1 MTLTQLR
8 TFMAIVDT
16 GSVHA
21 ASEQLFVTQSAVSA
35 SVGALQKSLGAQLVR
50 RDGRGLQ
57 LTEAGKVYAEYTR
70 NILGLLNEA
79 KTAAVAKSDPEHG
92 LLRMAAVTS
101 AGEQVLPHLLADF
114 RQLHPHI
121 GIQLEVGN
129 RERVRSLLE
138 RREVDLL
145 LSGRPAP
152 SKSIRVLGI
161 RPHELIIISPTCP
174 GTSDAEDLLDWAEE
188 NTWLLRERGSR
199 TREITEKFLEELGL
213 RHQPRTLTVGSNAAI
228 RESVIAGLGVTLVS
242 RDAVSR
248 ELVDGSLVEVPLPGT
263 PLPRDWHL
271 IANPGAL
278 PGTAAALV
286 EHVLTNGEFQ
296 RPSARTEYGSPT
308 RQEGNG
314 LVTACSA

>member
-1 MTLTQLR
+1 MTLSQLR
-8 TFMAIVDT
+8 TFMSIVDT

-21 ASEQLFVTQSAVSA
+21 AADQLFVTQSAVSA
-35 SVGALQKSLGAQLVR
+35 SVGALQKSLGVQLVR
-50 RDGRGLQ
+50 RDGRGLR

-79 KTAAVAKSDPEHG
+79 QTAAVAKADPERG

-145 LSGRPAP
+145 LSGRPVP

-174 GTSDAEDLLDWAEE
+174 GASDAEELLDWADEQ
-188 NTWLLRERGSR
+188 TWLLRERGSR
-199 TREITEKFLEELGL
+199 TREVTEKFLEGLGL
-213 RHQPRTLTVGSNAAI
+213 RHPPRTLTVGSNAAI

-242 RDAVSR
+242 RDALSR
-248 ELVDGSLVEVPLPGT
+248 ELADGSLVEVPLPGT

-278 PGTAAALV
+278 PDTAAALV
-286 EHVLTNGEFQ
+286 AHVLATGEFR
-296 RPSARTEYGSPT
+296 RPGERVEHRAAA
-308 RQEGNG
+308 RQEKNG
-314 LVTACSA
+314 LVAARSA

>member
-21 ASEQLFVTQSAVSA
+21 AADQLFVTQSAVSA
-35 SVGALQKSLGAQLVR
+35 SVGALQKSLGVQLVR
-50 RDGRGLQ
+50 RDGRGLR

-79 KTAAVAKSDPEHG
+79 RTAAVAKADPERG

-152 SKSIRVLGI
+152 SKSIQVLGI
-161 RPHELIIISPTCP
+161 RPHELIIISPTP
-174 GTSDAEDLLDWAEE
+174 PRRREHEELLDWADEQ
-188 NTWLLRERGSR
+188 TWLLRERGSR
-199 TREITEKFLEELGL
+199 TREITEQFLEGLGL

-248 ELVDGSLVEVPLPGT
+248 ELADGTLVEVPLPGT

-271 IANPGAL
+271 VANPGAL
-278 PGTAAALV
+278 PDTAATLV
-286 EHVLTNGEFQ
+286 EHVLAVGEFQ
-296 RPSARTEYGSPT
+296 RPDERVEERAAAP
-308 RQEGNG
+308 QEQNG
-314 LVTACSA
+314 LLTVRSA